1 MDQLTEQDLTLMEQV
16 VARHLMR
23 EFADRNRLT
32 YMKPLTRADL
42 RDAVAALRLIRN
54 QTKQQP
60 SCNPNTSQHPS
71 WD

>member
-1 MDQLTEQDLTLMEQV
+1 MDPLTEQDLTLMEQV

-32 YMKPLTRADL
+32 YMKPLTRTDL
-42 RDAVAALRLIRN
+42 RDAVAALRLIIN

-60 SCNPNTSQHPS
+60 SCTPNTSHYPS

>member
-1 MDQLTEQDLTLMEQV
+1 MDSLTEQDLTLMEQV

-32 YMKPLTRADL
+32 YMKPLTRTDL

-60 SCNPNTSQHPS
+60 PCNQNTSQYPS

>member
-1 MDQLTEQDLTLMEQV
+1 MDSLTEQDLTLMEQV

-32 YMKPLTRADL
+32 YMKPLTRTDL

-60 SCNPNTSQHPS
+60 LCNQNTSQYPS

>member
-1 MDQLTEQDLTLMEQV
+1 
-16 VARHLMR
+16 
-23 EFADRNRLT
+23 
-32 YMKPLTRADL
+32 MKPLTRTDL

-60 SCNPNTSQHPS
+60 SCNQNTSQYPS

>member
-1 MDQLTEQDLTLMEQV
+1 MDQLTEQDLTLIKQV

-32 YMKPLTRADL
+32 HMKPLTRTDL

-54 QTKQQP
+54 QTKQ
-60 SCNPNTSQHPS
+60 
-71 WD
+71 

>member
-1 MDQLTEQDLTLMEQV
+1 MESLTEQDLTLMEQV

-32 YMKPLTRADL
+32 YMKPLTRTDL

-60 SCNPNTSQHPS
+60 SCNQNTSQYPS